1 MDRCS
6 RRLDYSGAKM
16 RLSLLLKK
24 KKADYSCYQMLLN
37 GIVLF
42 DQENDFSA
50 MKLKE
55 HEFRAITQSLR
66 YYSKCIR
73 TVHAGHSAFDV
84 FAPAHETR
92 RSRLTGQKLCICKP
106 LLLCKPL
113 WLRKRQLLCK
123 P

>member
-1 MDRCS
+1 
-6 RRLDYSGAKM
+6 
-16 RLSLLLKK
+16 
-24 KKADYSCYQMLLN
+24 MLLN

-84 FAPAHETR
+84 FAPAHETS
-92 RSRLTGQKLCICKP
+92 SRLTGQNP
-106 LLLCKPL
+106 LHLQATIALQAAMASQAAIALQAMIFRIQCCVAYESL
-113 WLRKRQLLCK
+113 NLF
-123 P
+123 